1 MASIDEEVR
10 GLEDG
15 LQTLLGERGVNLSG
29 GQRQRTA
36 IARALAGEPRV
47 LILDDALSAVDTH
60 TEAKLLAHLKRTGE
74 GRTVILAAHRLSV
87 VRAADQI
94 LVLEEGRPTGLG
106 THAELVET
114 HDWYRDAWQR
124 QQAQD
129 ELEALP

>member
-1 MASIDEEVR
+1 MAQVPRPGDGVEPCGGVAVVPHVLAHPYELTDCGGAAGPRREER
-10 GLEDG
+10 RS
-15 LQTLLGERGVNLSG
+15 TR
-29 GQRQRTA
+29 
-36 IARALAGEPRV
+36 RALLR
-47 LILDDALSAVDTH
+47 
-60 TEAKLLAHLKRTGE
+60 LLARGRALE